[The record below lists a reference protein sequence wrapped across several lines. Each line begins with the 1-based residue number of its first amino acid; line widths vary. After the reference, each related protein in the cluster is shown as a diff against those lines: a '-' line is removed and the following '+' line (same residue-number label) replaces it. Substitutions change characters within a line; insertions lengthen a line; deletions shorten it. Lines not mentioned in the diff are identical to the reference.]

1 MQLHFNKVQQPIKPI
16 MNAKFSGISERERE
30 REREREERTEV
41 PNEALKFQ

>member
-30 REREREERTEV
+30 REREERTEV